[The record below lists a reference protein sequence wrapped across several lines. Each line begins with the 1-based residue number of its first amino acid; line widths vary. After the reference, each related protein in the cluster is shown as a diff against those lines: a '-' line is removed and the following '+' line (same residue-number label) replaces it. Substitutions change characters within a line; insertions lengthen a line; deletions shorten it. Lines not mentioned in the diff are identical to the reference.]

1 MERRE
6 DPPPAAAGG
15 IDARLT
21 QLLTEYGRVVRAAL
35 GRLRL
40 GDLGLDAAEI
50 EQDVRIRLWR
60 GLADERPIRDVASYV
75 YRVASTAAI
84 DALRRVRARR
94 EEPLDLSAY
103 PGREASGDAE
113 AAAVGRLDRR
123 ELLRQV
129 EEALS
134 GLSADRRRAVE
145 LHLQGFGSGDIGTLL
160 GWTEPRARNLV
171 YRGLAELR
179 SILRDKGVD
188 DAGE

>member
-1 MERRE
+1 MERPE
-6 DPPPAAAGG
+6 HPPPAAAGG

-21 QLLTEYGRVVRAAL
+21 QLLNEYGRVVRAAL

-40 GDLGLDAAEI
+40 GELGLDAAEI

-94 EEPLDLSAY
+94 EDPLDGSE
-103 PGREASGDAE
+103 PPRGETSGDAE
-113 AAAVGRLDRR
+113 SAAVGRLDRR
-123 ELLRQV
+123 ELLRRV

-145 LHLQGFGSGDIGTLL
+145 LHLQGFGSAEVAALQ

-179 SILRDKGVD
+179 ASLRDRGID
-188 DAGE
+188 YAGE